1 MRHNLNIR
9 VSDKPRNGGVV
20 ACRTVSIREKLFTL
34 LLGPKQKVMVVVPG
48 NSVESIAIT
57 EVPMGG
63 GVHEYDKAT
72 IKKEVASMKIKLN
85 PDQEI
90 VNTVREGLK
99 RTGGYCPCRRE
110 RTEATKCMCQEFK
123 DQIAD
128 PGFEGFCH
136 CMLYY
141 KSLQD

>member
-1 MRHNLNIR
+1 MLFQHRFFLYQCDF
-9 VSDKPRNGGVV
+9 V
-20 ACRTVSIREKLFTL
+20 TEKCFV
-34 LLGPKQKVMVVVPG
+34 KW
-48 NSVESIAIT
+48 
-57 EVPMGG
+57 
-63 GVHEYDKAT
+63 YDKAT
-72 IKKEVASMKIKLN
+72 IKKEVVNMKIKLN
-85 PDQEI
+85 PDQVM
-90 VNTVREGLK
+90 VNTIKEGLK

>member
-1 MRHNLNIR
+1 MAIQKNPVLKKHRIFYQCNL
-9 VSDKPRNGGVV
+9 V
-20 ACRTVSIREKLFTL
+20 TEKDFVLR
-34 LLGPKQKVMVVVPG
+34 
-48 NSVESIAIT
+48 
-57 EVPMGG
+57 
-63 GVHEYDKAT
+63 YDKAT
-72 IKKEVASMKIKLN
+72 IKKEVANMKIKLN

-90 VNTVREGLK
+90 VNTIREGLK

-128 PGFEGFCH
+128 PRFEGFCH

>member
-1 MRHNLNIR
+1 MLKKHRIFFFYQCNL
-9 VSDKPRNGGVV
+9 V
-20 ACRTVSIREKLFTL
+20 TEKDFVLR
-34 LLGPKQKVMVVVPG
+34 
-48 NSVESIAIT
+48 
-57 EVPMGG
+57 
-63 GVHEYDKAT
+63 YDKAT
-72 IKKEVASMKIKLN
+72 IKKELTNMKIKLN

-90 VNTVREGLK
+90 VSTIRKGLK

-123 DQIAD
+123 NPIAD
-128 PGFEGFCH
+128 PDFEGVCH

>member
-1 MRHNLNIR
+1 MESVIHLLKIR
-9 VSDKPRNGGVV
+9 CSKSTGFFFFLFYLV
-20 ACRTVSIREKLFTL
+20 TEKDFVLR
-34 LLGPKQKVMVVVPG
+34 
-48 NSVESIAIT
+48 
-57 EVPMGG
+57 
-63 GVHEYDKAT
+63 YDKAT
-72 IKKEVASMKIKLN
+72 IKKELANMKIKLN

-90 VNTVREGLK
+90 VSTIRKGLK

-110 RTEATKCMCQEFK
+110 CTEATKCMCQEFK
-123 DQIAD
+123 NQIAD